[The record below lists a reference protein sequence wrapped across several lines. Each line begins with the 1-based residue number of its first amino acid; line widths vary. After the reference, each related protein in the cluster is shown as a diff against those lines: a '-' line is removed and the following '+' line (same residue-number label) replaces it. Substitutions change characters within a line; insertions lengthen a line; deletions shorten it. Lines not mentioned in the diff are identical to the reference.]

1 MPLCAGAHPLAMAGA
16 AGLGFKPGGF
26 ALGCTTLAAR
36 NVAYG
41 PYSPAIMAAIVVCSA
56 LVLLLLKNHDLK
68 FLKA

>member
-41 PYSPAIMAAIVVCSA
+41 PIQSEIMAAIVV
-56 LVLLLLKNHDLK
+56 
-68 FLKA
+68 